1 MFQATR
7 RRLVLWYTS
16 ITALLLLLFA
26 TTVYLY
32 VRSTLIDRVDDTL
45 KHSLE
50 VVERSLAIEA
60 QPQANGVPQLRLN
73 LEASF
78 GDNANSLEEDRI
90 DIEWFSPTGE
100 LLWSTLSE
108 PLNVPITATRAPQ
121 TVYLQEGDSPESRPI
136 LRQIAELISRDRQII
151 GYLRVSHPWFEIA
164 RPSRD
169 LAIDL
174 SFGLTVMIA
183 SVAAMGW
190 WLSGLAMTPVRES
203 YQYLKQFT
211 ADASHELRSPIAS
224 IQTQVQVALADPD
237 ITENGSSQ
245 TLTNIERLTRRLGRL
260 VDDLLFLTR
269 QDSGM
274 VAWQPQPLSVDALLL
289 DVIEEQ
295 TAIAAAKSIQLQ
307 FKILD
312 IAPGESPTGNLSAE
326 SLSDDDPFAVSGDWD
341 QLFRLFLNL
350 LGNALRYTP
359 NGGEVQVTLGYCPP
373 NRPQKSASGTVVV
386 TITDTGIGI
395 PPDALPHV
403 FERFYRVDPAR
414 RQDSETL
421 SGSGLGLAIAQTIV
435 QRHGGEIHLN
445 SHLNQGTQVE
455 IILPAHLNP

>member
-50 VVERSLAIEA
+50 VVERSLAIEE
-60 QPQANGVPQLRLN
+60 QPQANGFPKLHLN
-73 LEASF
+73 LDASF

-108 PLNVPITATRAPQ
+108 PLNVPITANRAPQ
-121 TVYLQEGDSPESRPI
+121 TVYLQEGDSPESQPI
-136 LRQIAELISRDRQII
+136 LRQIAERISRDRQII

-174 SFGLTVMIA
+174 SFGLIVMIA
-183 SVAAMGW
+183 SVAATGW
-190 WLSGLAMTPVRES
+190 WLSGLAMKPVGES

-224 IQTQVQVALADPD
+224 IQTQVQVALADPE
-237 ITENGSSQ
+237 IAASSGKP
-245 TLTNIERLTRRLGRL
+245 TLDNIERLTRRLGRL

-274 VAWQPQPLSVDALLL
+274 VAWHPQPLSVDALLL
-289 DVIEEQ
+289 DVVEEQ
-295 TAIAAAKSIQLQ
+295 TAIATSKAIQLQ
-307 FKILD
+307 FQILD
-312 IAPGESPTGNLSAE
+312 IEPET
-326 SLSDDDPFAVSGDWD
+326 SLSDDDPFAVLGDWD
-341 QLFRLFLNL
+341 QLFRLFLNV

-359 NGGEVQVTLGYCPP
+359 EGGDVQVTLGYCPP
-373 NRPQKSASGTVVV
+373 SRPPASAKASGTVVV
-386 TITDTGIGI
+386 TIRDTGIGI

-414 RQDSETL
+414 RQDLGHL

-435 QRHGGEIHLN
+435 QRHGGHLALD
-445 SHLNQGTQVE
+445 SCLDQGTDVE
-455 IILPAHLNP
+455 IVLPAYLPS

>member
-50 VVERSLAIEA
+50 VVERSLTIDE
-60 QPQANGVPQLRLN
+60 QPQANGIPQLRLN

-78 GDNANSLEEDRI
+78 GENADSLEEDRI

-100 LLWSTLSE
+100 LLWSTLRE
-108 PLNVPITATRAPQ
+108 PLNVPITATRTPQ
-121 TVYLQEGDSPESRPI
+121 TVYLQDANAPDRRPI
-136 LRQIAELISRDRQII
+136 LRQIAQRISRDRQVV

-169 LAIDL
+169 LALDL
-174 SFGLTVMIA
+174 GFGITVMIA

-190 WLSGLAMTPVRES
+190 WLSGLAMKPVRES

-237 ITENGSSQ
+237 LRDNASSR
-245 TLTNIERLTRRLGRL
+245 TLENIERLTRRLGRL

-274 VAWQPQPLSVDALLL
+274 VPWDPQPVPLDALLL
-289 DVIEEQ
+289 EVVEEQ
-295 TAIAAAKSIQLQ
+295 LAIATSHSIDLE
-307 FKILD
+307 FRILD
-312 IAPGESPTGNLSAE
+312 PELSPPKSGGEGPNA
-326 SLSDDDPFAVSGDWD
+326 DDPFSVLGDWD

-359 NGGEVQVTLGYCPP
+359 RRWCSPSHPRL
-373 NRPQKSASGTVVV
+373 SS
-386 TITDTGIGI
+386 
-395 PPDALPHV
+395 PHSL
-403 FERFYRVDPAR
+403 
-414 RQDSETL
+414 SE
-421 SGSGLGLAIAQTIV
+421 SQ
-435 QRHGGEIHLN
+435 
-445 SHLNQGTQVE
+445 
-455 IILPAHLNP
+455 

>member
-32 VRSTLIDRVDDTL
+32 VRNTLIDRVDDTL

-50 VVERSLAIEA
+50 VVERSLAIEE
-60 QPQANGVPQLRLN
+60 QSQVNGVPQLHLN

-78 GDNANSLEEDRI
+78 GENADSLEEDRI
-90 DIEWFSPTGE
+90 EIEWFSPTGE
-100 LLWSTLSE
+100 LLWSTLRE
-108 PLNVPITATRAPQ
+108 PLHVPITATRTPQ
-121 TVYLQEGDSPESRPI
+121 TVYLQEGNAAGSRPI
-136 LRQIAELISRDRQII
+136 LRQIAQRISRDRQVV

-169 LAIDL
+169 LALDL
-174 SFGLTVMIA
+174 GFGITVMIA

-190 WLSGLAMTPVRES
+190 WLSGLAMKPVGES

-237 ITENGSSQ
+237 LADNASSR
-245 TLTNIERLTRRLGRL
+245 TLENIERLTRRLGRL

-274 VAWQPQPLSVDALLL
+274 VPWDPQPVSLDALLL
-289 DVIEEQ
+289 EVVEEQ
-295 TAIAAAKSIQLQ
+295 LAIATSHSIQLE
-307 FKILD
+307 FKISD
-312 IAPGESPTGNLSAE
+312 PEPSSAKTSGEGPDA
-326 SLSDDDPFAVSGDWD
+326 DDPFSVLGDWD

-359 NGGEVQVTLGYCPP
+359 DGGTVQVTLGYRSPS
-373 NRPQKSASGTVVV
+373 RSQKTSKVPGTVQVR
-386 TITDTGIGI
+386 ISDTGIGI
-395 PPDALPHV
+395 PADALPHV

-414 RQDSETL
+414 RQDAGTL

-435 QRHGGEIHLN
+435 QRHGGEIRLD
-445 SHLNQGTQVE
+445 SCLNQGTTVQVT
-455 IILPAHLNP
+455 LFAHHAS

>member
-50 VVERSLAIEA
+50 VVERSLAIEEH
-60 QPQANGVPQLRLN
+60 PQANGIPKLHLN

-78 GDNANSLEEDRI
+78 GDKADSLEEDRI

-136 LRQIAELISRDRQII
+136 LRQIAERISRDRQII

-174 SFGLTVMIA
+174 SFGITVMIA

-203 YQYLKQFT
+203 YHYLKQFT

-237 ITENGSSQ
+237 IAQGSGSP
-245 TLTNIERLTRRLGRL
+245 TLENIERLTRRLGRL

-274 VAWQPQPLSVDALLL
+274 VAWQPQPLSMDALLL
-289 DVIEEQ
+289 DVVEEQ
-295 TAIAAAKSIQLQ
+295 MAIATSKGIQLQ
-307 FKILD
+307 LQILD
-312 IAPGESPTGNLSAE
+312 IEPEE
-326 SLSDDDPFAVSGDWD
+326 VLSDDDPFAVFGDWD
-341 QLFRLFLNL
+341 QLFRLFVNL
-350 LGNALRYTP
+350 VGNALRYTP
-359 NGGEVQVTLGYCPP
+359 EGGEVSVTLGYCPP
-373 NRPQKSASGTVVV
+373 SRPPTSAKASGTVVV

-414 RQDSETL
+414 RQDCETL

-435 QRHGGEIHLN
+435 QRHGGEIDLD
-445 SHLNQGTQVE
+445 SCLDQGTQVE
-455 IILPAHLNP
+455 VILPAHLNL